1 MQPLKTNREN
11 DFYSRAD
18 GRLSEFGTNEEP
30 FFWLSVSCQY
40 EELGATF
47 QTVKSIWPNT
57 KKVLLFSTN
66 YKVGTKSFTV
76 IAFKWRCRSI
86 GSKKT
91 FYSTKSCSS
100 NHSVPGFFFP
110 ASFSRP
116 LFLYFRRYNTVDSKQ
131 TFNINI
137 SDDWIQI
144 ADLRYWKWPLF
155 QLSHNHCPLYPLKVF
170 EINKEPLFVS
180 FMFWPDLSVTRW
192 SDCVFNIW
200 PFTAM

>member
-1 MQPLKTNREN
+1 MTLVSWVWNFTPFLLEMLGLMQPLKTNREN

-30 FFWLSVSCQY
+30 LFWLSVSCQC

-57 KKVLLFSTN
+57 KKVLLFSTY

-100 NHSVPGFFFP
+100 NHPVPGFFFP
-110 ASFSRP
+110 ASFS
-116 LFLYFRRYNTVDSKQ
+116 LFSSLQYSWQ
-131 TFNINI
+131 
-137 SDDWIQI
+137 
-144 ADLRYWKWPLF
+144 
-155 QLSHNHCPLYPLKVF
+155 
-170 EINKEPLFVS
+170 
-180 FMFWPDLSVTRW
+180 
-192 SDCVFNIW
+192 
-200 PFTAM
+200 